1 MCTQPRRIAA
11 VSLAQRVAQEAV
23 TQLGDKVGYAVR
35 FDDKSSVTTQIKYVT
50 DGLLL
55 REASLGD
62 PLLSNYSVVMVSA
75 LKLCAVFVDSILL
88 A

>member
-1 MCTQPRRIAA
+1 

-75 LKLCAVFVDSILL
+75 L
-88 A
+88 